1 MNENIILI
9 DQEQPENA
17 FAIGYFAL
25 GLIFRPAG
33 KETVPLVPPGS
44 EAAAQLLEAGL
55 YPCDDR
61 NLSDFP
67 FYPVPSSTL
76 FGEDEYGTVYGLVGG
91 CDDDAPVGYVTV
103 AGETGTAAGNIGA
116 FMRLLSQPGWPKKIL
131 AQKMPSSFVI
141 YPSRTEAEKEW
152 KFADQPI

>member
-1 MNENIILI
+1 MHMNENIILI

-67 FYPVPSSTL
+67 FYPVPSLTL

-91 CDDDAPVGYVTV
+91 CDDDAPVGSGGDRHCRREYR
-103 AGETGTAAGNIGA
+103 GFHETFVSA
-116 FMRLLSQPGWPKKIL
+116 RLAEEDSRPKNAVVFCDI
-131 AQKMPSSFVI
+131 SF
-141 YPSRTEAEKEW
+141 PPRSREGMEVR
-152 KFADQPI
+152 